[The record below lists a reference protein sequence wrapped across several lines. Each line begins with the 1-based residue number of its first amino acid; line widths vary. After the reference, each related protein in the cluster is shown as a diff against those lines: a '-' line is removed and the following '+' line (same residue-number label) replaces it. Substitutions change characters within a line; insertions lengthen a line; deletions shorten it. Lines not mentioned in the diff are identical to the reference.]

1 MKKTLIIKRIIFG
14 SLLLFTF
21 GLIFYYSNSNGNS
34 SHGLSEKVTRIIAD
48 ILHLTENNREIFIS
62 NAEPYIRKLAH
73 FSIYALAGIWEMLFL
88 NTFNIKDEK
97 KLFLGA
103 LIGIVYALSDE
114 FHQSFTPGRSPKII
128 DIVIDSE
135 GNLFGNLFI
144 LLFIIFIRN
153 KKEEA

>member
-1 MKKTLIIKRIIFG
+1 MISITSSKDLSPAKYAWIS
-14 SLLLFTF
+14 SLMM
-21 GLIFYYSNSNGNS
+21 I
-34 SHGLSEKVTRIIAD
+34 IIAYYGE
-48 ILHLTENNREIFIS
+48 ILS
-62 NAEPYIRKLAH
+62 V
-73 FSIYALAGIWEMLFL
+73 WEV
-88 NTFNIKDEK
+88 I
-97 KLFLGA
+97 LGA